1 MMDTN
6 QLKFDNFSNSDEGGG
21 AILDDLTLLS
31 AGYALVLVFVT
42 IVLGRFNMV
51 QHKVSNFDVFQ
62 AENVQSF
69 SKNT

>member
-1 MMDTN
+1 MTHDRYN
-6 QLKFDNFSNSDEGGG
+6 YLKSDDCSNSDEGGG

-51 QHKVSNFDVFQ
+51 QHKVSNCGFCALQLEVEFLG
-62 AENVQSF
+62 
-69 SKNT
+69 